1 MVANESNFLGGFKCR
16 ATLPYL
22 VNFHIGDCILSFA
35 INLNWSYPISTIQRC
50 LYRQCHKLKT
60 KGAINWVG
68 TAYLSGVHPQCIG
81 RFVFLNLYFMDCC
94 LSFYLFSFSHCI
106 APLQLTDCDYTVG
119 IVKHFAGFYRFS
131 LNDSW
136 EMRVILSLD
145 LLIYPWLCICFL
157 VFSSFSCSLRIG
169 IRYTYRYVVI
179 CTGSKVIVLHKFM

>member
-1 MVANESNFLGGFKCR
+1 
-16 ATLPYL
+16 
-22 VNFHIGDCILSFA
+22 
-35 INLNWSYPISTIQRC
+35 
-50 LYRQCHKLKT
+50 
-60 KGAINWVG
+60 
-68 TAYLSGVHPQCIG
+68 
-81 RFVFLNLYFMDCC
+81 

-119 IVKHFAGFYRFS
+119 IVKHFPGFYRFS